1 MRLIEI
7 AHHRGSNWT
16 HLDTWSLPHPT
27 ATVKQHSWCDSNK
40 NMNGN
45 SLCSSGFENNESS
58 FTLALLAGALICSSW
73 ASSLGASSLR
83 YHHWISR
90 ENGETPTARKA
101 HGISMSS
108 PSPTLTSLGTSVNV
122 AYEENTS
129 TANSAVKRNPSNRF
143 TKAYI

>member
-7 AHHRGSNWT
+7 AHHRDPTGRIWTREACHIPLRPSNSTPGATPIRTWT
-16 HLDTWSLPHPT
+16 EI
-27 ATVKQHSWCDSNK
+27 V
-40 NMNGN
+40 
-45 SLCSSGFENNESS
+45 CSSGFENNESS